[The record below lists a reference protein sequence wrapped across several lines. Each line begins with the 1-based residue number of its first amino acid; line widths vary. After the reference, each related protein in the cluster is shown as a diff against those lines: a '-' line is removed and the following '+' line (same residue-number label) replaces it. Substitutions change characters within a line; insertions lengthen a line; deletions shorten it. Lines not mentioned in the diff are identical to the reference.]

1 MQFSSY
7 FWYKCDVILQPRSAL
22 VTSVGELTCKLRQ
35 APDDVWIV
43 DGRLRCDRALT
54 GLRCLDELHVR
65 YHRGLTGLLLQ
76 VHMMFGL
83 DNKTREIG
91 WRY

>member
-7 FWYKCDVILQPRSAL
+7 FWYKCDGILQPRSAL

-43 DGRLRCDRALT
+43 EGHLRCHRALT

-65 YHRGLTGLLLQ
+65 YHRALTGLLLHL
-76 VHMMFGL
+76 HMMFGL
-83 DNKTREIG
+83 DNKTREI
-91 WRY
+91 